1 MSVKKEEIGANTE
14 LAQELRQN
22 IFSKRKNIQEAYDYA
37 GSLIE
42 SMNSSDRIAA
52 LTALHVVLNTVADE
66 IERRDLKEM

>member
-14 LAQELRQN
+14 LAQKLRKN
-22 IFSKRKNIQEAYDYA
+22 MFSKRETIREAYDYA

-42 SMNSSDRIAA
+42 NMNSSDRIAA